1 MRTRLHHILLCVTLL
16 LAGVCGWLMTQVNV
30 NSDMT
35 KYLPSDSPMKQGV
48 DIVFGQFPAAQLV
61 GVDVRAMFHNLPED
75 RRQVVADRLLSYD
88 QVNGVE
94 YRADSTGHYVLYE
107 LDVPKSVDQKA
118 FGKQIRRDF
127 GRDVVVET
135 AQDGATP
142 PMSVPIIAAAI
153 IFAILFLMAQ
163 SWLDPVLML
172 AAAGVGILLNV
183 GTNALL
189 PSVSITT
196 NYIGA
201 ILQLVLSLDF
211 SIVLLNRFR
220 EEREKA
226 DPEVAVNVAVKRA
239 APSILS
245 SALTTIVGLLMLCF
259 MRLKIGTDMGVVLAK
274 GVLFSLICTFTVL
287 PSLLVL
293 CAEPLRRW
301 TKPTFVL
308 PTDRLGRFATG
319 HKVSMVIIS
328 LTLLAA
334 SFFYAKK
341 TNIYFSTKAAS
352 RIDEVF
358 TKANPFVIVYHTED
372 EMLMLPLADSIRQL
386 PGVTTVASYPTLL
399 LKPYSAAGMTDYI
412 AGLSTE
418 MADYMPKGADASM
431 LNVEMMRTAYYL
443 HSHAS
448 DTLQIGF
455 RELMDFVRYNCA
467 GNPMFAS
474 VIDSSMQQNMALLG
488 ALLDAPEIPAQESE
502 PEPLLP
508 APMHIDAPRML
519 PPVIVP
525 ETHSVDGVMTAS
537 IVNDT
542 VQRTEVRRIASDRL
556 SLCELLPMIDDAMP
570 SEASVRLRALTDTTL
585 LYTQMTAKQ
594 MSPFV
599 GSTPTQT
606 SMVFGMTKP
615 SKVGKTMTPMEY
627 VHFVH
632 DDLFNRPAMKG
643 MINAEQRAGL
653 HKVVRLM
660 DMAVENKPYTP
671 AELSQ
676 ILTDYE
682 LEISE
687 QQIRQLAGIAEPIV
701 VDFPEV
707 KQTLAPVPVANTTG
721 LSKAPTQTKTNAQK
735 AKKTAPKVLTAEER
749 MMNLLHS
756 DQRYT
761 AAEMAANFNA
771 LGQSLD
777 EGTVNMLYSYYGSV
791 NCYNDSLEMTML
803 SLLRYICDT
812 LVLDPRV
819 SSFMGVDAAS
829 QLEASKQMVTEQ
841 LGMLRQDDYSIL
853 AVMTTHED
861 ESPETYA
868 FTDSL
873 LSEVTSVLG
882 EDRYY
887 PMGESVMYREMRNG
901 FDHEMTMVTLYTILA
916 IFLIVAM
923 SFKSVVIPTILV
935 IMVMTAMYINVIFAG
950 VFSGGMLYLAYLIA
964 QSILMGATIDYG
976 ILLANYYRE
985 HRTAGLDPYE
995 AVREAYH
1002 GSIRTIMTSGLIMV
1016 LGTGVMAVLVTDQ
1029 TIASIVGSIAVGAS
1043 VAILLI
1049 LFVLPGVL
1057 VAFDKWIVFTARK
1070 KA

>member
-1 MRTRLHHILLCVTLL
+1 MP
-16 LAGVCGWLMTQVNV
+16 QVNV

-35 KYLPSDSPMKQGV
+35 KYLPKDSPMKHGV

-61 GVDVRAMFHNLPED
+61 GVDVRAMFHDLPED
-75 RRQVVADRLLSYD
+75 RHKAVADSLLLYEE
-88 QVNGVE
+88 VNGVN
-94 YRADSTGHYVLYE
+94 YRVDSTGHYVLYE
-107 LDVPKSVDQKA
+107 LDVPKSVDQKS
-118 FGKQIRRDF
+118 FGKQIRHDF
-127 GRDVVVET
+127 GRSVVVET
-135 AQDGATP
+135 TQDGATP

-172 AAAGVGILLNV
+172 AAAGVGIVLNV
-183 GTNALL
+183 GSNALL

-226 DPEVAVNVAVKRA
+226 EPNVAINEAIKRA
-239 APSILS
+239 APSIWS

-259 MRLKIGTDMGVVLAK
+259 MRLRIGMDMGVVLAK

-293 CAEPLRRW
+293 CAGPLKRW

-308 PTDRLGRFATG
+308 PTDRLGRFSTH
-319 HKVSMVIIS
+319 HKVSMVIIA
-328 LTLLAA
+328 LVLLGT
-334 SFFYAKK
+334 SYFYSKK

-352 RIDEVF
+352 RIDQVYP
-358 TKANPFVIVYHTED
+358 KANPYVIVYHTED
-372 EMLMLPLADSIRQL
+372 EMAILQLADSIKQM
-386 PGVTTVASYPTLL
+386 PHVTTVASYPTLL

-418 MADYMPKGADASM
+418 MADYMPEGADASM

-443 HSHAS
+443 HSHAG
-448 DTLQIGF
+448 DTLHIGF
-455 RELMDFVRYNCA
+455 RELMNFVRNNCVS
-467 GNPMFAS
+467 NPMFAS
-474 VIDSSMQQNMALLG
+474 VIDSTMRENMELLG
-488 ALLDAPEIPAQESE
+488 QLLDAPEVEEQEAE
-502 PEPLLP
+502 PEPILP
-508 APMHIDAPRML
+508 TPVRLDAPLML

-525 ETHSVDGVMTAS
+525 ETYSQGGVMMAAAVS
-537 IVNDT
+537 DSAKHV
-542 VQRTEVRRIASDRL
+542 EVRRIASDRL
-556 SLCELLPMIDDAMP
+556 SLSELLPMIDDAMP
-570 SEASVRLRALTDTTL
+570 SETSAHLRSMTDVTL
-585 LYTQMTAKQ
+585 LNTQMTAKQ

-606 SMVFGMTKP
+606 SMVYGMTKP
-615 SKVGKTMTPMEY
+615 SKVGKTMTPLEY
-627 VHFVH
+627 VHFVY
-632 DDLFNRPAMKG
+632 DDLFNRPTMKG
-643 MINAEQRAGL
+643 MVNAEQRAGL
-653 HKVVRLM
+653 QKVVRLM

-676 ILTDYE
+676 ILGDYE

-687 QQIRQLAGIAEPIV
+687 QQIMQLAGIADPFA
-701 VDFPEV
+701 VDFPDV
-707 KQTLAPVPVANTTG
+707 KQTVASVPVANATG
-721 LSKAPTQTKTNAQK
+721 LSEMTTKRSLTYETPSATKRAATKAPKFVT
-735 AKKTAPKVLTAEER
+735 PEER

-756 DQRYT
+756 TKTYT
-761 AAEMAANFNA
+761 AKEMAKNFQN
-771 LGQSLD
+771 LGQNLD
-777 EGTVNMLYSYYGSV
+777 EGTINLLYSYYGSIY
-791 NCYNDSLEMTML
+791 CYDDSEEMTML
-803 SLLRYICDT
+803 SLLHYICDT
-812 LVLDPRV
+812 LVQDSRV
-819 SSFMGVDAAS
+819 SSFMGPEAS
-829 QLEASKQMVTEQ
+829 EQLETSKQMMTEQ
-841 LGMLRQDDYSIL
+841 LGMLRQSDYSIL
-853 AVMTTHED
+853 AIMTNPED
-861 ESPETYA
+861 ESAETYA

-873 LSEVTSVLG
+873 LAQVTEVLG
-882 EDRYY
+882 EDRFY
-887 PMGESVMYREMRNG
+887 PVGEPVMYREMRNG
-901 FDHEMTMVTLYTILA
+901 FGHEMTMVTLYTILA
-916 IFLIVAM
+916 IFLIVAL
-923 SFKSVVIPTILV
+923 SFKSVIIPTILV

-976 ILLANYYRE
+976 ILFANYYRE
-985 HRTAGLDPYE
+985 RRKDLDRYE

-1016 LGTGVMAVLVTDQ
+1016 LGTGVMSVLVTDQ
-1029 TIASIVGSIAVGAS
+1029 TIAAIVGSIAVGAS

-1057 VAFDKWIVFTARK
+1057 VAFDKWIVQNGAK
-1070 KA
+1070 

>member
-1 MRTRLHHILLCVTLL
+1 MLFLTLV
-16 LAGVCGWLMTQVNV
+16 LAGVCGWLIPQVNV

-35 KYLPSDSPMKQGV
+35 KYLPKDSPMKHGV

-61 GVDVRAMFHNLPED
+61 GVDVRAMFHDLPES
-75 RRQVVADRLLSYD
+75 RHQSVADSLLLYEE
-88 QVNGVE
+88 VNSVT
-94 YRADSTGHYVLYE
+94 YVVDSSGHYVLYE
-107 LDVPKSVDQKA
+107 LDVPKSVDQKS
-118 FGKQIRRDF
+118 FGKQIRTDF
-127 GRDVVVET
+127 GRTVIVET

-172 AAAGVGILLNV
+172 AAAGVGIVLNV
-183 GTNALL
+183 GSNALL

-226 DPEVAVNVAVKRA
+226 DPRKAINIAVKRA

-259 MRLKIGTDMGVVLAK
+259 MRLRIGMDMGVVLAK

-293 CAEPLRRW
+293 CAGPLKRW

-328 LTLLAA
+328 LVLLGA
-334 SFFYAKK
+334 SYYYSKK
-341 TNIYFSTKAAS
+341 TNIYFSTKAVS
-352 RIDEVF
+352 RIDQVF

-372 EMLMLPLADSIRQL
+372 EMQILPLADSIRRL
-386 PGVTTVASYPTLL
+386 PCVTTVASYPTLF
-399 LKPYSAAGMTDYI
+399 LKPYTAAGMTDYI

-418 MADYMPKGADASM
+418 MADYMPEGADASM
-431 LNVEMMRTAYYL
+431 LNVDMMRTAYYL

-448 DTLQIGF
+448 DTLHIGF
-455 RELMDFVRYNCA
+455 RELMNFVRYRCV

-474 VIDSSMQQNMALLG
+474 VIDSSMTQNMELLSQ
-488 ALLDAPEIPAQESE
+488 LLDAPEMPAQEAE
-502 PEPLLP
+502 PEPILP
-508 APMHIDAPRML
+508 TPVHIDAPRML

-525 ETHSVDGVMTAS
+525 ETHSEGGVMVAS
-537 IVNDT
+537 AVSGT
-542 VQRTEVRRIASDRL
+542 GQHVEVRRIASDRL
-556 SLCELLPMIDDAMP
+556 SLSELMPMIDDAMP
-570 SEASVRLRALTDTTL
+570 SETSAQLRAMTDVTL
-585 LYTQMTAKQ
+585 LHTQMTAKQ

-606 SMVFGMTKP
+606 SMVYGMTKP
-615 SKVGKTMTPMEY
+615 SKVGKTMTPLEY
-627 VHFVH
+627 VHFVY
-632 DDLFNRPAMKG
+632 DDLFNRPTMKG
-643 MINAEQRAGL
+643 MVNAEQRAGL
-653 HKVVRLM
+653 KKVVRLM
-660 DMAVENKPYTP
+660 DLADENKPYTP

-676 ILTDYE
+676 ILADYE

-687 QQIRQLAGIAEPIV
+687 QQIMQLAGIADPV
-701 VDFPEV
+701 AVDFPDM
-707 KQTLAPVPVANTTG
+707 KQTIALEPVANATG
-721 LSKAPTQTKTNAQK
+721 LSQEAMGTQTKRPAATKRSAT
-735 AKKTAPKVLTAEER
+735 KTPKFMTPEER

-756 DQRYT
+756 KKTYT
-761 AAEMAANFNA
+761 AEEMAKNFQN
-771 LGQSLD
+771 LGQNLD
-777 EGTVNMLYSYYGSV
+777 AGTVNLLYSYYGAE
-791 NCYNDSLEMTML
+791 NCYNDSLKMTML
-803 SLLRYICDT
+803 SLLHYICDT

-819 SSFMGVDAAS
+819 SSFMGPEAS
-829 QLEASKQMVTEQ
+829 EQLEMSKQMMTEQ
-841 LGMLRQDDYSIL
+841 MGMLRQQEYSIL
-853 AVMTTHED
+853 AIMTSLED

-873 LSEVTSVLG
+873 ISEVTAVLG
-882 EDRYY
+882 EDRFY

-901 FDHEMTMVTLYTILA
+901 FGHEMTIVTLYTILA
-916 IFLIVAM
+916 IFLIVAL
-923 SFKSVVIPTILV
+923 SFKSVIIPTILV

-976 ILLANYYRE
+976 ILFANYYRE
-985 HRTAGLDPYE
+985 HRRRLEKYK

-1016 LGTGVMAVLVTDQ
+1016 LGTGVMSVLVTDQ
-1029 TIASIVGSIAVGAS
+1029 TIAAIVGSIAVGAS

-1057 VAFDKWIVFTARK
+1057 VAFDKWIVQNGVK
-1070 KA
+1070 